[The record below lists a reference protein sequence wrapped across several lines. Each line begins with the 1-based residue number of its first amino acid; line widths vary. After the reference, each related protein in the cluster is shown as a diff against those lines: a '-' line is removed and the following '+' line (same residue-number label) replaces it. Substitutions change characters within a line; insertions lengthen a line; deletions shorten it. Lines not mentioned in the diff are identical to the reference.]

1 MALYS
6 FLESRMLG
14 LSEKVETFEKSR
26 LSMALYPYLVFGPR
40 VMVTP
45 GFIATVSKLLGVK
58 GRNLTL

>member
-1 MALYS
+1 
-6 FLESRMLG
+6 MLG